1 MPLDD
6 KKVRNSKV
14 WEFMGRLV
22 VDSTHPA
29 KAAEID
35 DQLYCK
41 LCFDEQK
48 LLKEK
53 GHVSKIYVAKASTA
67 SGNHL
72 QHARV
77 KHGKTFAAEPSPKL
91 SSWFT
96 KCSSGESS
104 TSQYEINRDLALF
117 LCRDLLPFELVDKRG
132 FQEFC
137 GKNFSMEMP
146 TSRTIACTALSDVYL
161 VLKGKVKS
169 LLQSS
174 ISGTL
179 MMDGWTDKHQCSQ
192 YFAIRYSFV
201 DKWIFKVLTL
211 ALFPVES
218 HTAHS
223 LKMFVKSVISEY
235 LAHSRRM
242 LLFNTTD
249 GAANMKLPSKLLGH
263 QRIDCTAHC
272 LHLLLTVDSFNR
284 VSELVLLAEKCKAIV
299 SSSPST
305 AATPDSSSA
314 SCDSESAA
322 KKMRR
327 SLIQVLSQAL

>member
-1 MPLDD
+1 
-6 KKVRNSKV
+6 
-14 WEFMGRLV
+14 
-22 VDSTHPA
+22 
-29 KAAEID
+29 
-35 DQLYCK
+35 
-41 LCFDEQK
+41 
-48 LLKEK
+48 
-53 GHVSKIYVAKASTA
+53 
-67 SGNHL
+67 
-72 QHARV
+72 
-77 KHGKTFAAEPSPKL
+77 
-91 SSWFT
+91 
-96 KCSSGESS
+96 
-104 TSQYEINRDLALF
+104 
-117 LCRDLLPFELVDKRG
+117 
-132 FQEFC
+132 
-137 GKNFSMEMP
+137 
-146 TSRTIACTALSDVYL
+146 
-161 VLKGKVKS
+161 
-169 LLQSS
+169 
-174 ISGTL
+174 
-179 MMDGWTDKHQCSQ
+179 
-192 YFAIRYSFV
+192 
-201 DKWIFKVLTL
+201 VLTL